1 MKRAGLLLVILLIAT
16 AQTTD
21 FGQVQQRRT
30 GSGGELM
37 QACSLY
43 FEYLGRTG
51 AGREETFEVDP
62 FGMGYCAGLV
72 RGVARMANTHLTDQ
86 VCLPEDVTGTDAV
99 WAVVQYLRNNPLTLS
114 DGDSE
119 LVLRAMQSAFPC
131 R

>member
-1 MKRAGLLLVILLIAT
+1 MKRTGLLLVILLVAT

-21 FGQVQQRRT
+21 FGQVRQGRT

-37 QACSLY
+37 RDCSLY
-43 FEYLGRTG
+43 FEFLGRTG
-51 AGREETFEVDP
+51 AGREEAFERNP

-72 RGVARMANTHLTDQ
+72 RGVARMAHTHLVNR
-86 VCLPEDVTGTDAV
+86 VCLPDDATGTDAV
-99 WAVVQYLRNNPLTLS
+99 WAVTQYLRNNPLTLS
-114 DGDSE
+114 DADSE

>member
-1 MKRAGLLLVILLIAT
+1 MRRTGLLLVILLVAT

-21 FGQVQQRRT
+21 FGQMRQGRA

-51 AGREETFEVDP
+51 AGREETFDVDP

-72 RGVARMANTHLTDQ
+72 RGVARMANALLPEQ

-99 WAVVQYLRNNPLTLS
+99 WTVVQYLKNNPLTLS

-119 LVLRAMQSAFPC
+119 LVLRALQNAFPC